1 MTIAENRCDE
11 ERLRARLLDL
21 ALANSRN
28 RAILARLPDLGV
40 ADAWLVAGCVYD
52 AVWNARMGWPVDA
65 HVNDYDIFYFDGRD
79 LSYEGEDAVI
89 QRGRAL
95 FSDLGAAVE
104 IRNQARVHLW
114 YPDHFGAPCP
124 PIPSSAAAIGRFLI
138 HSTCVGIRPAAGGAV
153 EVHAPFGLHDT
164 FAGILRPN
172 RRAGTAALAA
182 AKAAS
187 YRARWP
193 WLRYCPRAV

>member
-1 MTIAENRCDE
+1 MAAGNRRE
-11 ERLRARLLDL
+11 EARLRTRLRDL

-52 AVWNARMGWPVDA
+52 AVWNAHMGWPADA
-65 HVNDYDIFYFDGRD
+65 HVNDYDIFYFDGGD
-79 LSYEGEDAVI
+79 LSYAAEDAVI
-89 QRGRAL
+89 RRGRAL
-95 FSDLGAAVE
+95 FGDLGAPVE

-114 YPDHFGAPCP
+114 YAARFGAPCA

-138 HSTCVGIRPAAGGAV
+138 HSTCVGMRPTPGGDVA
-153 EVHAPFGLHDT
+153 VHAPFGLADT

-182 AKAAS
+182 RKAAG
-187 YRARWP
+187 YQARWP